1 MIKDTLPSDPTHGH
15 SLAEDIAR
23 IEAQML
29 QRRRALAWLGSSAGA
44 LLIGGCGGGGS
55 SSGSATTAATTAAT
69 STGTSTGTTAAAT
82 TASSSS
88 TSTSSTSSSSCVAD
102 PQETAGPYPADGT
115 NTSSGSTSDILTASG
130 IVRSDIRSSFIS
142 STTVAQGV
150 QVTLTLTLANTGA
163 NCAALAG
170 YAVYLWH
177 CDAVGNYSLYSA
189 PAESYLRGVQVS
201 NSAGQVTFVTIFPGC
216 YSGRWPHMHLEVFSS
231 QAAATSGKNAVLTT
245 QLAMPS
251 AVCSAIYPYVSNYT
265 RSVSNFAAISLSTD
279 NVFSDNTAAQIAAQ
293 TPTMAGSVADGYTAA
308 ATISLAG

>member
-1 MIKDTLPSDPTHGH
+1 MIKDTLPSEPTHGH
-15 SLAEDIAR
+15 SLAEDFAR

-29 QRRRALAWLGSSAGA
+29 RRRRALAWLGSSAGA
-44 LLIGGCGGGGS
+44 FLVGGCGGGGS
-55 SSGSATTAATTAAT
+55 SSGAATTAAT
-69 STGTSTGTTAAAT
+69 SAATSTTAAT
-82 TASSSS
+82 TSASA
-88 TSTSSTSSSSCVAD
+88 SSTSSSTDTSSSASSTSCVAD

-142 STTVAQGV
+142 STNVAEGV
-150 QVTLTLTLANTGA
+150 KVTLTLTLANTGA

-216 YSGRWPHMHLEVFSS
+216 YSGRWPHMHLEVFKT

-251 AVCSAIYPYVSNYT
+251 AVCSAIYPYVSTYT
-265 RSVSNFAAISLSTD
+265 RSVSNFAAISISTD
-279 NVFSDNTAAQIAAQ
+279 NVFSDNTSAQIAAM
-293 TPTMAGSVADGYTAA
+293 TPTMAGTIADGYTAT
-308 ATISLAG
+308 ATIALAG